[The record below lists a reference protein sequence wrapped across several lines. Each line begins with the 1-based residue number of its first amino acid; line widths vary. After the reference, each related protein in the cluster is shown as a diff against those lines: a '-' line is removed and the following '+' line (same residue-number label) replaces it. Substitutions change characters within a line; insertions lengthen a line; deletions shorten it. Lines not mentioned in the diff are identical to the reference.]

1 MDDKMLYD
9 LYANMR
15 DDITQEEVEEQTKI
29 YNDTQCIFHFFNMDM
44 TDKEILEK
52 WNDEEICE
60 EPIKKLNAIK
70 EKFILTEEEE
80 EILKKLKKI

>member
-1 MDDKMLYD
+1 MGKK
-9 LYANMR
+9 A
-15 DDITQEEVEEQTKI
+15 EKEAKEQNKI

-44 TDKEILEK
+44 TDEEILEK

-60 EPIKKLNAIK
+60 ESVEKLNKIK
-70 EKFILTEEEE
+70 EKYIITEEEKE